1 MGRNALVANSLG
13 HREDTR
19 RRILINAVTIS
30 MCRAGA
36 CIGIHCDPIVI
47 LMDAHVYVTVG
58 TICKSND
65 IVIV

>member
-13 HREDTR
+13 HRQDTR
-19 RRILINAVTIS
+19 RRIYINAVTISIS

-47 LMDAHVYVTVG
+47 LIDAHDPTCVCD
-58 TICKSND
+58 CKSND
-65 IVIV
+65 IV